1 MQLSSMSQR
10 PRFLLNTLAKVMCS
24 ALLFMPTLAIAAVS
38 STSTSTSIRGEVVI
52 DSWRNDDAIWNE
64 MIIPEFNKHYPNIK
78 VTYRSPTDPSTFNQ
92 QLDNDLA
99 QGTAGDLIA
108 CRPFDG
114 SLALFKQGHFSDIT
128 EMQGM
133 ENFPSF
139 ALGPWQTDSG
149 AQTFCLPMA
158 SVIHGFFYNK
168 TIFSDLNLS
177 VPTTTTEFNQVLKKI
192 KASQR
197 YVPIALGT
205 KDKWE
210 AATMGFQNI
219 GPNYWQGED
228 GRLGLIQAQDRF
240 TDVPYLNVYRALA
253 SWTPY
258 LGDNY
263 RQRSY
268 ADAIELFKK
277 GKAAIYPT
285 GSWDISTFANSV
297 DFGVFPPPVVNKG
310 DECYISDHTD
320 LGMGLNTQSEKN
332 PAAIAFLQW
341 MTTAEFAELLTNG
354 IPGFFSLSNHFFDV
368 NHPIANEMMT
378 WRNNCD
384 STIRNS
390 AQILSRGKPD
400 FEVQLWETSVEV
412 LNGTMTPEEA
422 VTAVQMGLSSW
433 YQPQQD
439 AKTLAEMCQ
448 VITSRSSSDQQ
459 SLGANNTL

>member
-1 MQLSSMSQR
+1 MQFLSISYH
-10 PRFLLNTLAKVMCS
+10 PRSLSHFVTKIMCGWILLVPSLVM
-24 ALLFMPTLAIAAVS
+24 ANPEPM
-38 STSTSTSIRGEVVI
+38 RGTVVI
-52 DSWRNDDAIWNE
+52 DSWRNDNSIWDE
-64 MIIPEFNKHYPNIK
+64 TIIPAFNKHYPNIQ
-78 VTYRSPTDPSTFNQ
+78 VTYRSPADPSTFNQ

-99 QGTAGDLIA
+99 QGSAGDLIA

-168 TIFSDLNLS
+168 TIFSNLNLQ
-177 VPTTTTEFNQVLKKI
+177 VPTTTSEFKQVLEKI
-192 KASQR
+192 KANQR
-197 YVPIALGT
+197 YIPIALGT

-210 AATMGFQNI
+210 AATMGFQNL

-228 GRLGLIQAQDRF
+228 GRLGLIQAQERF
-240 TDVPYLNVYRALA
+240 TDAQYLNTYRALA
-253 SWTPY
+253 SWAPY
-258 LGDNY
+258 LGNNY
-263 RQRSY
+263 NQRSY
-268 ADAIELFKK
+268 ANTIELFKS

-285 GSWDISTFANSV
+285 GSWDISTFTGSV

-320 LGMGLNTQSEKN
+320 LGMGLNTKSEN
-332 PAAIAFLQW
+332 NVAATVFLQW
-341 MTTAEFAELLTNG
+341 MTTAEFAELLTNS

-378 WRNNCD
+378 WRNSCD

-400 FEVQLWETSVEV
+400 FEQQLWETSAGV

-422 VTAVQMGLSSW
+422 VTAVQMGLNSW
-433 YQPQQD
+433 YQPQRD
-439 AKTLAEMCQ
+439 AKSLTERCQ
-448 VITSRSSSDQQ
+448 AMTPKLTQAQQ
-459 SLGANNTL
+459 SISINNTL

>member
-1 MQLSSMSQR
+1 MQI
-10 PRFLLNTLAKVMCS
+10 FLVSKYARNSFKKLTKTVCYS
-24 ALLFMPTLAIAAVS
+24 VLFVPTLVIANVQPIS
-38 STSTSTSIRGEVVI
+38 GEVVI
-52 DSWRNDDAIWNE
+52 DSWRNDNAIWDQT
-64 MIIPEFNKHYPNIK
+64 IIPAFNKHYPNIK
-78 VTYRSPTDPSTFNQ
+78 VTYRSPADPSTFNQ
-92 QLDNDLA
+92 QLNSDLA
-99 QGTAGDLIA
+99 KGTAGDLIA

-168 TIFSDLNLS
+168 TIFSDLNLQ
-177 VPTTTTEFNQVLKKI
+177 VPATTTEFKHVLEKI

-228 GRLGLIQAQDRF
+228 GRLGLIQAQQRF
-240 TDVPYLNVYRALA
+240 TDTAYLNVYRELA
-253 SWTPY
+253 SWMPY
-258 LGDNY
+258 LGNNY
-263 RQRSY
+263 QQRSY
-268 ADAIELFKK
+268 ANAIELFKT

-297 DFGVFPPPVVNKG
+297 DFGVFAPPVVKKG

-320 LGMGLNTQSEKN
+320 LGMGLNTASEKN
-332 PAAIAFLQW
+332 AAATVFLKW
-341 MTTAEFAELLTNG
+341 MTTAEFAELLTNS

-368 NHPIANEMMT
+368 KHPIANEMMA
-378 WRNNCD
+378 WRNSCD

-390 AQILSRGKPD
+390 AQILSRGTPD
-400 FEVQLWETSVEV
+400 FELQLWQTSVEV

-422 VTAVQMGLSSW
+422 VTMVQMGLNSW
-433 YQPQQD
+433 YQPQRD
-439 AKTLAEMCQ
+439 AKTLAEICQ
-448 VITSRSSSDQQ
+448 AITPIATSVQPSTSTDPR
-459 SLGANNTL
+459 L